1 MGEIVNRVAKSPLVT
16 LDLEEYYPSGT
27 RSKIDIAPWLY
38 EGIILKETG
47 FRQSLEEYD
56 WSQYQDHFVA
66 LYCSAD
72 AIIPSWAYLL
82 VSTKLAQYARKV
94 VVGDL
99 NLLESIIFS
108 DIIANIDVKQFEDR
122 PVIVKGCAKI
132 TIPESAFTELIL
144 KIQPVAKSL
153 MYGEA
158 CSTVP
163 LYKKPKK

>member
-1 MGEIVNRVAKSPLVT
+1 MDEIVNRVAKSSLIT
-16 LDLEEYYPSGT
+16 LDLEEHYPSGART
-27 RSKIDIAPWLY
+27 KIDIAPWLY
-38 EGIILKETG
+38 EGIILKETD
-47 FRQSLEEYD
+47 FRKSLEEHD
-56 WSQYQDHFVA
+56 WSQYQNHYIA
-66 LYCSAD
+66 LYCSED

-82 VSTKLAQYARKV
+82 VSTKLAPYVHKV

-99 NLLESIIFS
+99 NLLETLIFS
-108 DIIANIDVKQFEDR
+108 DVIANIDVKEFEGR

-163 LYKKPKK
+163 LYKKSKK